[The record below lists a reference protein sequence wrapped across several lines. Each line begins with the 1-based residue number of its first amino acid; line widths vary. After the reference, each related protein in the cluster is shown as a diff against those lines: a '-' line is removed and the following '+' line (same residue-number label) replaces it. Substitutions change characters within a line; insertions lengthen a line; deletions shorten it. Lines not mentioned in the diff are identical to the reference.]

1 MYDSAVPEELDGAEQ
16 DLPPEVEVFF
26 EPAVTPPDTEFLGD
40 VTQLYL
46 NEIGAN
52 PLLTADE
59 ELALARRLRAG
70 DFPARQTLIER
81 NLRLVVN
88 IAKHYLNRGIPLL
101 DLVEVFFEPAV
112 TPPDT
117 EFLGDVTQLYLN
129 EIGANPLLT
138 ADEELALARRLRAGD
153 FPARQT
159 LIERNLRLV
168 VNIAKHY
175 LNRGIPLLD
184 LVEEGNLGLIHALE
198 KFDPERGFRFS
209 TYATWWIRQNI
220 ERAIMNQSRT
230 IRLPVH
236 VVKELNQVLRT
247 KRQLEAMNNGDAT
260 ADDVARRMA
269 RPVDEVRA
277 ILALNEH
284 TASLDAPLDIDPT
297 LSIGESLADEDADTP
312 EVQIQDLEVESLV
325 REWIGQ
331 LSEKQ
336 RMVIRHRYGIDECEV
351 QTLEELADTLELTRE
366 RVRQI
371 QLEALGQLRRI
382 IKRRGVSKD
391 VLL

>member
-1 MYDSAVPEELDGAEQ
+1 MDDDAFAGRGEEADSGPDGEDAGFIE
-16 DLPPEVEVFF
+16 DI
-26 EPAVTPPDTEFLGD
+26 
-40 VTQLYL
+40 TQVYL
-46 NEIGAN
+46 HEIGVT
-52 PLLTADE
+52 PLLTAAE
-59 ELALARRLRAG
+59 EVRLG
-70 DFPARQTLIER
+70 DFEARQTM
-81 NLRLVVN
+81 
-88 IAKHYLNRGIPLL
+88 
-101 DLVEVFFEPAV
+101 
-112 TPPDT
+112 
-117 EFLGDVTQLYLN
+117 
-129 EIGANPLLT
+129 
-138 ADEELALARRLRAGD
+138 
-153 FPARQT
+153 
-159 LIERNLRLV
+159 IERNLRLV

-236 VVKELNQVLRT
+236 VVKELNQVLRAQ
-247 KRQLEAMNNGDAT
+247 RQLEAAGNGDT
-260 ADDVARRMA
+260 TLEEVARRLD
-269 RPVDEVRA
+269 RSVEDVRA

-284 TASLDAPLDIDPT
+284 TASLDAPLDIDPS
-297 LSIGESLADEDADTP
+297 LSIGESLADDEADTP
-312 EVQIQDLEVESLV
+312 DVQIQDLEVETLV
-325 REWIGQ
+325 RDWIGQ

-336 RMVIRHRYGIDECEV
+336 RLVIRHRYGLDECEV
-351 QTLEELADTLELTRE
+351 RTLEELADSLDLTRE